1 MVLHETG
8 ITMNPTLY
16 KKIEELQRASRELL
30 HLGEADGMVYADDLS
45 RLNREVCCQ
54 SRALLK
60 AKGETPEEEAAICAA
75 LLMGYTVTMYGNP
88 VEQQKQQI
96 LNRALYV
103 LDDLPVSLLKCQLL
117 TYCYGV
123 AGDEELLKEACEI
136 IDSWGERE
144 LLEEEK
150 EVVEGMKCMMLV

>member
-1 MVLHETG
+1 MF
-8 ITMNPTLY
+8 Y
-16 KKIEELQRASRELL
+16 
-30 HLGEADGMVYADDLS
+30 DDLS
-45 RLNREVCCQ
+45 RLNREVCRQ

-60 AKGETPEEEAAICAA
+60 AKGETPEEEAAICVA
-75 LLMGYTVTMYGNP
+75 LLMSYTVTMYGNP

-96 LNRALYV
+96 LDRALYV
-103 LDDLPVSLLKCQLL
+103 LDELPASLLKCQLL

-136 IDSWGERE
+136 IDSWGGRE

-150 EVVEGMKCMMLV
+150 EVVEGVKCMKE